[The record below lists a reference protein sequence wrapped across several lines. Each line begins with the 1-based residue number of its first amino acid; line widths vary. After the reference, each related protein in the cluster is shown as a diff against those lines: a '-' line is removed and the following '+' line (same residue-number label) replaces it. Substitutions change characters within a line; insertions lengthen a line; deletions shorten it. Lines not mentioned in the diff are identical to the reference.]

1 MRLLTPTGG
10 AWISARFVLKLRPA
24 RSPKAAFDPDHGA
37 GARKGLEKTQAAAFP
52 VPTGVSM
59 SSHTHQNLTEP
70 VSRGY
75 GRIGGYALIVVIAA
89 LLLLALLT
97 NPVLPF

>member
-1 MRLLTPTGG
+1 MGLLTPTGG

-24 RSPKAAFDPDHGA
+24 PKTGFDPHHGA
-37 GARKGLEKTQAAAFP
+37 GARMGLEKSHAVAFP

-75 GRIGGYALIVVIAA
+75 GRIGGYTLIVVIAA

>member
-1 MRLLTPTGG
+1 
-10 AWISARFVLKLRPA
+10 
-24 RSPKAAFDPDHGA
+24 
-37 GARKGLEKTQAAAFP
+37 
-52 VPTGVSM
+52 
-59 SSHTHQNLTEP
+59 

-75 GRIGGYALIVVIAA
+75 GRIGGYTLIVVIAA

>member
-1 MRLLTPTGG
+1 MAP
-10 AWISARFVLKLRPA
+10 AREWVLKRPKLPLS
-24 RSPKAAFDPDHGA
+24 RY
-37 GARKGLEKTQAAAFP
+37 Q
-52 VPTGVSM
+52 TGVSM
-59 SSHTHQNLTEP
+59 FSHPHQHLTEP

>member
-1 MRLLTPTGG
+1 MGLLTPTGG
-10 AWISARFVLKLRPA
+10 AWISPRFVLKLRPA
-24 RSPKAAFDPDHGA
+24 AFDPHHGA
-37 GARKGLEKTQAAAFP
+37 GARIGLQNSHAAAFP

-59 SSHTHQNLTEP
+59 FSHPHQHLTEP

-75 GRIGGYALIVVIAA
+75 GRIGGYTLIVVIAA

>member
-1 MRLLTPTGG
+1 M
-10 AWISARFVLKLRPA
+10 F
-24 RSPKAAFDPDHGA
+24 
-37 GARKGLEKTQAAAFP
+37 
-52 VPTGVSM
+52 
-59 SSHTHQNLTEP
+59 SHPHQHLTEP
-70 VSRGY
+70 VSRGF